1 MQSRARKEKKMA
13 YSKQTWDTTSY
24 VNPTRM
30 NHIEDGIEA
39 VGTRTI
45 VQYYGTIINGASGSV
60 IQGVG
65 SATITLDNGNARI
78 DFNCNI
84 VTVDSAE
91 SFMYGINRDLFT
103 SITGKTITPVG
114 KGIMSF
120 YGANGAL
127 DDLTNGYG
135 GTCEILNNMDKFW
148 RPARVYDTSG
158 NVGGWSSLA
167 FAQGMRIVGT
177 VFGTYA

>member
-1 MQSRARKEKKMA
+1 MA

-45 VQYYGTIINGASGSV
+45 VQYNGTIINGASGSA

-78 DFNCNI
+78 DFNCDI
-84 VTVDSAE
+84 VTADTTDTAY
-91 SFMYGINRDLFT
+91 YGINRDLFET
-103 SITGKTITPVG
+103 ITGKTITPVF
-114 KGIMSF
+114 KGNMVYYNTS
-120 YGANGAL
+120 GAIDTNI
-127 DDLTNGYG
+127 NGYG
-135 GTCEILNNMDKFW
+135 GTCEIVDNMGKFW

-158 NVGGWSSLA
+158 NVGGWGSLT

-177 VFGTYA
+177 VFGTYT